1 MAINYLD
8 TVDFNNIP
16 VKNLVPERLSSPPS
30 SPTVGRT
37 YFDTTLGKVGSYNG
51 TSWDYSGSG
60 GVQSLAVTAPLVS
73 TGGNNPTISITPASG
88 SSAGSLSSSDFTKL
102 ANATPNNTPS
112 TIVMRDSSGNVIVGT
127 ITGNLAGTASNA
139 SNLNSQLPSFYLGR
153 ANHTGTQ
160 LSNTIS
166 DFDTQVRVSRL
177 DQFASPT
184 SAVSLN
190 NQRITGLAT
199 PSVGSDAANRDFVES
214 LVATGTNKGEARV
227 VATSNITIASPGAT
241 IDGVTLSLSTP
252 DLVLLIGQTT
262 ASQNGLYVF
271 NGAANPLTRA
281 TNADTTAE
289 VKPGMFVFVSEGT
302 VNSSNGFTLV
312 TPNPIV
318 LGTTALT
325 FVQTSG
331 AGQITAGS
339 GLVKSGNVL
348 NVATNANSGIVVNAD
363 DIAIDSTLVSTKY
376 TQAIG
381 DGTSTTIT
389 VTHGRNN
396 PNAGAVLRQTLTP
409 FERVFPTERNPTANT
424 MSFTFFTAP
433 TANQYTVQ
441 IQG

>member
-1 MAINYLD
+1 MAINNLD

-51 TSWDYSGSG
+51 ISWDYLGPV
-60 GVQSLAVTAPLVS
+60 GVQSLAATAPLVS

-102 ANATPNNTPS
+102 ANATPNNTAS
-112 TIVMRDSSGNVIVGT
+112 TIVMRDSSGNAIVGA
-127 ITGNLAGTASNA
+127 ITGNLTGTASNA

-153 ANHTGTQ
+153 TNHTGTQ

-166 DFDTQVRVSRL
+166 DFDTQVRISRL
-177 DQFASPT
+177 DQFVSPT

-190 NQRITGLAT
+190 NQRITALAP
-199 PSVGSDAANRDFVES
+199 PSIGTDAVNKDYADALISTGNNKGTARLS
-214 LVATGTNKGEARV
+214 ATG
-227 VATSNITIASPGAT
+227 NITIAAPGAT
-241 IDGVTLSLSTP
+241 FDSVSAVNG
-252 DLVLLIGQTT
+252 DLILLPGQTT
-262 ASQNGLYVF
+262 GSQNGLYIF
-271 NGAANPLTRA
+271 NGAASPLTLA
-281 TNADTTAE
+281 TNADISAE
-289 VKPGMFVFVSEGT
+289 VRSGLFVFVSEGT
-302 VNSSNGFTLV
+302 ANGSNGYTLT

-325 FVQTSG
+325 FTQTSG
-331 AGQITAGS
+331 AGQITSGS

-363 DIAIDSTLVSTKY
+363 DIAIDLTLVSTKY

-396 PNAGAVLRQTLTP
+396 PNASAVVRQTLTP

-433 TANQYTVQ
+433 TVNQYTIQ

>member
-16 VKNLVPERLSSPPS
+16 VKNLVPEKLSSPPS
-30 SPTVGRT
+30 SPAVGRT

-60 GVQSLAVTAPLVS
+60 GVQSLAVTVPLVS

-88 SSAGSLSSSDFTKL
+88 ASAGSLSSSDFTKL
-102 ANATPNNTPS
+102 ANATPNNTAS

-127 ITGNLAGTASNA
+127 ITGNLTGTASNA

-153 ANHTGTQ
+153 TNHTGTQ

-166 DFDTQVRVSRL
+166 DFDTQVRISRL

-199 PSVGSDAANRDFVES
+199 PSVGSDAASRDFVES
-214 LVATGTNKGEARV
+214 LVATGTNKGTVRA
-227 VATSNITIASPGAT
+227 ASTSNINLSAPGSA
-241 IDGVTLSLSTP
+241 IDGV
-252 DLVLLIGQTT
+252 VLTNGNLFAAFGQTDGT
-262 ASQNGLYVF
+262 QNALYVF
-271 NGAANPLTRA
+271 NGAAIPATRT

-289 VKPGMFVFVSEGT
+289 VTSGLFVFVSEGT
-302 VNSSNGFTLV
+302 VNGSNGFTLV

-339 GLVKSGNVL
+339 GLVKSGNIL

-396 PNAGAVLRQTLTP
+396 PNAGAVVRQTLTP